1 MKKLNKIFSFIFGGL
16 LALCAWSFG
25 GCNAIDGGGREGI
38 LNGVQVTATYD
49 YGLHREGKAVMLYG
63 HCSLFFQIPEEIDR
77 VVAGDVFDIEHTGES
92 RVAESYPGQMFISG
106 KIKSVTVHKAEIV
119 RLTYYA
125 PYNGAQERFVIE
137 RDDGTSERI
146 KVANRPDYYI
156 TGFDGEYGEF
166 RELSEVSYS
175 TTLFGSYSVIDGYSE
190 EKGYSFSGLYRWHP
204 RFEGREIHP
213 DTQAAVTDFN
223 NNSSFTFK
231 LLSKLKDCDFTD
243 YEYNPGFGCESYHK
257 DGVDYGVKYGFSMYP
272 DEACG
277 AYCITSIEAS
287 GEYTVFGLNS
297 KDMTRKKLCELL
309 ERHGYTVLPTSR
321 GDFVGG
327 ALYGVFIRFEQDAT
341 TGEWVMNVGLR
352 STNDTGIIY

>member
-1 MKKLNKIFSFIFGGL
+1 
-16 LALCAWSFG
+16 
-25 GCNAIDGGGREGI
+25 
-38 LNGVQVTATYD
+38 
-49 YGLHREGKAVMLYG
+49 MLYG
-63 HCSLFFQIPEEIDR
+63 HCNLFFQIPEEIDR

-297 KDMTRKKLCELL
+297 SEMTVEKLRQALAL
-309 ERHGYTVLPTSR
+309 HGYTIGTTDR
-321 GDFVGG
+321 TDFVSGSV
-327 ALYGVFIRFEQDAT
+327 YGLSIRFTKNED

>member
-1 MKKLNKIFSFIFGGL
+1 MKKLNRIFSFIFGGL

-25 GCNAIDGGGREGI
+25 GCSAVDGGGSHGI
-38 LNGVQVTATYD
+38 LNAVQVTATYD

-63 HCSLFFQIPEEIDR
+63 HCNLFFQIPDEIDR
-77 VVAGDVFDIEHTGES
+77 VVAGDVFDIEHTGDS

-106 KIKSVTVHKAEIV
+106 KIKSVKVHKANIV

-125 PYNGAQERFVIE
+125 PYNGAEESFFIE
-137 RDDGTSERI
+137 HDNGTSEKI
-146 KVANRPDYYI
+146 KVATRPEYYI

-166 RELSEVSYS
+166 KELSEVSYS
-175 TTLFGSYSVIDGYSE
+175 TTLFGSYSVVDGYNE

-213 DTQAAVTDFN
+213 DTQTAITDFN
-223 NNSSFTFK
+223 NNSSFAFPLLAK
-231 LLSKLKDCDFTD
+231 LTDCDFTD
-243 YEYNPGFGCESYHK
+243 YEYMPGFGCESYRK
-257 DGVDYGVKYGFSMYP
+257 EGVEYGFSMYP

-287 GEYTVFGLNS
+287 GDYTVFGLNS
-297 KDMTRKKLCELL
+297 GEMTVEKLRQALTL
-309 ERHGYTVLPTSR
+309 HGYTVGVTDR
-321 GDFVGG
+321 TDFVSGS
-327 ALYGVFIRFEQDAT
+327 LYGLSIRFSKQAN
-341 TGEWVMNVGLR
+341 TGEWIMNVGLR